1 MVINSL
7 TQNMN
12 LAGPVVPVDHM
23 EAGVLGSGVFVA
35 NVLHLATLLVAALAV
50 NVHPY
55 PPPQPGNVFIP
66 EEREYE

>member
-12 LAGPVVPVDHM
+12 LPVVPVDHM
-23 EAGVLGSGVFVA
+23 EARVLGSRVLMA
-35 NVLHLATLLVAALAV
+35 NVLHLPALLVTALSI

-55 PPPQPGNVFIP
+55 PPPQPGDVFIS
-66 EEREYE
+66 EEKEHE